1 MLIIYCFI
9 EKQNTFVKGNMK
21 GFLKAFDLG
30 KENTVI
36 VFLKN
41 LLSSFAEPL
50 YITKQCGRQLQLQFF
65 WI

>member
-21 GFLKAFDLG
+21 GFFDLG

-50 YITKQCGRQLQLQFF
+50 YIKKQCGRQFLLQFF

>member
-41 LLSSFAEPL
+41 LSSFAEPL
-50 YITKQCGRQLQLQFF
+50 YITKQCGRQLLLQFF